1 MVMICVA
8 ELEPTEVAAN
18 VRLEGATASVV
29 RPMPERLIKW
39 GEFGALSVIVT
50 APRIVPVTVG
60 VKLTVTLQAPDG
72 AMEPTQVVVKE

>member
-1 MVMICVA
+1 MLMICEA

-18 VRLEGATASVV
+18 VRLEGATASVTS
-29 RPMPERLIKW
+29 PTPERLINC

-60 VKLTVTLQAPDG
+60 VKLTLTLQVPDG
-72 AMEPTQVVVKE
+72 AMDPTQVVVKE